1 LALPSFELVPS
12 SPWIQ
17 PEYEI
22 FYLYIGWATTFIA
35 LSTFFKMPSVPSLL
49 AIRALRALTIHPCL
63 QPSTLAQRHALPSF
77 QPAYRLSKHPFST
90 TTPLSATLN
99 QIRNKGREPKKARRS
114 LSPAMVGRP
123 EMKGVCLKVGITK
136 PKKPNS
142 GQRKTAKI
150 RLTSGKLISAYI
162 PGEGELTSHVFANGR
177 HGTLMKE
184 DGVGNCVG

>member
-1 LALPSFELVPS
+1 MS
-12 SPWIQ
+12 
-17 PEYEI
+17 
-22 FYLYIGWATTFIA
+22 
-35 LSTFFKMPSVPSLL
+35 SVPSLL
-49 AIRALRALTIHPCL
+49 AIRALRALTIHPCR
-63 QPSTLAQRHALPSF
+63 QPSTLAQRLALPSF
-77 QPAYRLSKHPFST
+77 QPACRFSKHQFST

-162 PGEGELTSHVFANGR
+162 PGEGELTSHVFFCQREARNSYEGGWGR
-177 HGTLMKE
+177 KLCRLIFWDADYRTQ
-184 DGVGNCVG
+184 CTTA